1 MGFLIRTI
9 SMLLLLGISL
19 PAACAD
25 SFSDSALENG
35 SSSETNDADE
45 SFDVHVYISN
55 QDDDRQKVSLF
66 IDSDLKASK
75 EISSKSE
82 TKIDSYPLTGG
93 LHRFEITWWD
103 DDTKRSYREESVV
116 EVQNETS
123 VNLYTIRNEDPEKFD
138 VNVKV
143 ENKNDKKIDA
153 YLYVDGNFEKSK
165 EMQKSSIA
173 DMGTIKVE
181 EGDHEFCI
189 RWRDPDTRIEYE
201 KRQRL
206 TVEGD
211 EVVSFYTPQ
220 GLSFQE
226 GAKRAF
232 VPETR
237 AAFLSSQTSTEDDD
251 GELALGKAK
260 SSNSSERSSQSS
272 FHSSS
277 QSSFNSSYQ
286 GRSSSGSNA
295 STKAKEM
302 ETITAEGPGPSGQS
316 WGSQS
321 STMYIYVALAIFALY
336 LLFKK

>member
-25 SFSDSALENG
+25 SPGDSALDNG
-35 SSSETNDADE
+35 SSSETDDANE

-66 IDSDLKASK
+66 IDADLKASK

-82 TKIDSYPLTGG
+82 TKIDSYSLTGG
-93 LHRFEITWWD
+93 PHRFEITWWD

-123 VNLYTIRNEDPEKFD
+123 VNLYTIRNEAPEKFD

-226 GAKRAF
+226 GDKRAF

-237 AAFLSSQTSTEDDD
+237 VASLSSQTSTEDDD
-251 GELALGKAK
+251 GELALGKAT
-260 SSNSSERSSQSS
+260 SSNSSQSTSQ
-272 FHSSS
+272 SSS
-277 QSSFNSSYQ
+277 QSSFSSSSQ

-295 STKAKEM
+295 STKAKEL
-302 ETITAEGPGPSGQS
+302 ETITAEGPGGSGQS
-316 WGSQS
+316 AESQS
-321 STMYIYVALAIFALY
+321 STLYIYVALAIFAVY